1 MQKTVPN
8 YPPPTSL
15 NPLKDAVGVSAVDY
29 SAKFDGL
36 YKRLSNVE
44 TLSEKKKAPG
54 ELIRYL
60 PGLAKLLYQ
69 GQLKGTLLIKGYA
82 DDTYKDLKTAEFTI
96 QLLANQYMNFHS
108 VHLVFPLK
116 IKKNN

>member
-15 NPLKDAVGVSAVDY
+15 NPLKDAVDVSTVDY

-36 YKRLSNVE
+36 YKRLNSLE
-44 TLSEKKKAPG
+44 TLLEKKKASG

-60 PGLAKLLYQ
+60 PSLAKPLYQ
-69 GQLKGTLLIKGYA
+69 VQLKGTQPKKAYA
-82 DDTYKDLKTAEFTI
+82 DDTYNDLKTAEFTI
-96 QLLANQYMNFHS
+96 
-108 VHLVFPLK
+108 
-116 IKKNN
+116 